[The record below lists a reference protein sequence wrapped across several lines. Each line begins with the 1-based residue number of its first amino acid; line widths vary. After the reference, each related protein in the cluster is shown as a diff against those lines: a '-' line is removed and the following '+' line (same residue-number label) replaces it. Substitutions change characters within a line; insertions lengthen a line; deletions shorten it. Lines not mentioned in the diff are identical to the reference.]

1 LHNLRPCDPGENRAC
16 LQEFPD
22 DEWDHISEEA
32 KHLIS
37 AMLTVE
43 PTNRLNIEAAL
54 AHPWMRIRDD

>member
-1 LHNLRPCDPGENRAC
+1 MRAC